1 MSPETAQKTYNALKD
16 FLQGWKLNDPYR
28 MLIRDFYFED
38 YPLAV
43 QFMKEIAKIDALST
57 KNCPS
62 FHLEKGELLRIELY
76 SASLEGL
83 SQIDFEL
90 AMRINELKTGEFS
103 LIEIQNV
110 KDYKKEVQMVRFK
123 REGERIQKE
132 LKEGDKN

>member
-1 MSPETAQKTYNALKD
+1 MSPETAQSTYKALKD
-16 FLQGWKLNDPYR
+16 FLQGWKLTSPYR

-43 QFMKEIAKIDALST
+43 QYLKEIAKIDALST

-62 FHLEKGELLRIELY
+62 FHIEKGELLRIELY

-103 LIEIQNV
+103 LIEIQDV

-132 LKEGDKN
+132 LKEDDKN